1 MLCYAGT
8 ARFNELIPSLQSVLT
23 GDYTRLGE
31 LSSHLQHLSPPDQ
44 QDFRGNRLFGLLFS
58 HLFSQL
64 ITVQFSGSRFLET
77 VVQIL
82 LWLTLG
88 RVPEKEETP
97 LLRTL
102 KMCTSRDAVRFPDKE
117 LREIL
122 LRMCG
127 CESEKY
133 TEIGWLYREYCMQW
147 LSMVGFSPSFERSA
161 LTRRT

>member
-1 MLCYAGT
+1 MSWLLSALVGAATGVLSGFGVGGGT
-8 ARFNELIPSLQSVLT
+8 
-23 GDYTRLGE
+23 
-31 LSSHLQHLSPPDQ
+31 
-44 QDFRGNRLFGLLFS
+44 LL
-58 HLFSQL
+58 
-64 ITVQFSGSRFLET
+64 
-77 VVQIL
+77 L

-147 LSMVGFSPSFERSA
+147 PSMVGFSPSFERSA